1 MSNTSAV
8 KLTYESLPDEVK
20 KIANDSLGPGV
31 LKSLISYA
39 KTYHLMIKISDGA
52 FIGFALY
59 YFENTRLKNGKNY
72 ITGKIEAIC
81 VSPAYRREGFG
92 TLLTYSTL
100 RKMSAYGADRVEIL
114 LKTPRVFDKDGQ
126 PGTPLIGNSKLLEQ
140 LGFRQIKVFEN
151 YYIDISNK
159 YKYDC
164 ILCNSQPDS
173 CKGVLYAINDKVE

>member
-1 MSNTSAV
+1 MSNTSV

-31 LKSLISYA
+31 LKSLISYN

-52 FIGFALY
+52 FIGFSLY
-59 YFENTRLKNGKNY
+59 YFDTMRLKNGKNY

-100 RKMSAYGADRVEIL
+100 RKMAAYGADRVEIM
-114 LKTPRVFDKDGQ
+114 LKIPKIFDKDIR
-126 PGTPLIGNSKLLEQ
+126 PGTPLIGSPELLEQ
-140 LGFRQIKVFEN
+140 LGFREIKIFEDYYKDASIKHN
-151 YYIDISNK
+151 YQ
-159 YKYDC
+159 C
-164 ILCNSQPDS
+164 ILCNSQPDE
-173 CKGVLYAINDKVE
+173 CNGVLYAINDKSE

>member
-1 MSNTSAV
+1 MSNTAV

-31 LKSLISYA
+31 LKSLISYN

-52 FIGFALY
+52 FIGFSLY

-72 ITGKIEAIC
+72 TTGKIEAIC

-100 RKMSAYGADRVEIL
+100 RKMAAYGADRVEIM
-114 LKTPRVFDKDGQ
+114 LKKPNVFDKDIR
-126 PGTPLIGNSKLLEQ
+126 PGTPLIGSSDLLEQ
-140 LGFRQIKVFEN
+140 LGFRRVKIFEN
-151 YYIDISNK
+151 YYTDISNR
-159 YKYDC
+159 YKYEC
-164 ILCNSQPDS
+164 ILCNSQPDA
-173 CKGVLYAINDKVE
+173 CKGVLYAINDRVE